1 VQGFALRPRAP
12 EAISCGPSESS
23 EPIARVREQRQGAD
37 YKLWVVMNTLQM
49 EMPQENPAGTAPDP

>member
-1 VQGFALRPRAP
+1 MQGFALRPRAP
-12 EAISCGPSESS
+12 EAISCGPS